1 MRGNEAAGGLGS
13 EQAVWAGLAAKWGL
27 LLQGLVIGGSALLQ
41 RVAFTEGRTN
51 SNVECIGLDACLP
64 QISDTVLKG
73 LQGFVCW
80 VFTVGMGAGAAFP
93 KCRFMG
99 FSTEATHP

>member
-1 MRGNEAAGGLGS
+1 M
-13 EQAVWAGLAAKWGL
+13 
-27 LLQGLVIGGSALLQ
+27 LLQ

-73 LQGFVCW
+73 LQGFICW
-80 VFTVGMGAGAAFP
+80 VFTVGMDAGAAFS